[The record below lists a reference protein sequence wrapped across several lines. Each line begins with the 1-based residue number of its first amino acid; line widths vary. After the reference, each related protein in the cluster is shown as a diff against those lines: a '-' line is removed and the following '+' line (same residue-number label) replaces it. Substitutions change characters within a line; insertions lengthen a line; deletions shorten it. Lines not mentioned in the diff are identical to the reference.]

1 MMPFTRFACFTVA
14 RDASFVALAA
24 GLLMLAFSFHLFVAF
39 EIGATVAL
47 FFSIGLVIRACCL
60 TEERIERC
68 EAWRA
73 LRDEERPSGEHGRQW
88 ARAELEELLLRF
100 AKSTAGVAGILYG
113 SALIMAVA

>member
-1 MMPFTRFACFTVA
+1 MMPFTRFASFTVA

-47 FFSIGLVIRACCL
+47 MFSIGLVVRAFCL

-68 EAWRA
+68 EAWLA
-73 LRDEERPSGEHGRQW
+73 LRDEERPTGEHGRQW
-88 ARAELEELLLRF
+88 ARAELEDLLLRF

-113 SALIMAVA
+113 SALVMSIA